1 MSDSHSMVTAKRLTL
16 PNRCSTAATH
26 LHACFY
32 VRDANGQ
39 VAQRL
44 FADLLRRGGFHE
56 GVSFL
61 H

>member
-1 MSDSHSMVTAKRLTL
+1 MVTAKRLTL

>member
-1 MSDSHSMVTAKRLTL
+1 LS
-16 PNRCSTAATH
+16 
-26 LHACFY
+26 ACID

-39 VAQRL
+39 VAQQL
-44 FADLLRRGGFHE
+44 FADLLHRGGFHE